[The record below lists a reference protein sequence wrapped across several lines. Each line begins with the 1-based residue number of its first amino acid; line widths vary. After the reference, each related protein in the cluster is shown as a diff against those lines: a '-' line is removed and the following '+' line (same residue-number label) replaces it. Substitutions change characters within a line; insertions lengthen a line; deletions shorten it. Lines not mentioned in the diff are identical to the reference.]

1 MSVTLK
7 ITFNDDLRRVTLPA
21 ASTFD
26 DLKNRLSQMFSN
38 YASSNRLS
46 YIDDEDDRV
55 TVQTTEELQE
65 AFRLSKGG
73 VLRLFVEENFDEDS
87 EDDDYEEIDSDD
99 ESEGRVHAAIC
110 DNCDER
116 IVGIRYKCGNC
127 ADFDLCQS
135 CEKQDSVHDSTHLF
149 IKIRAPLS
157 PWASPVRVLLP
168 NLYPQQQ
175 QQQVPCWV
183 RCLQQRAAQCEQQ
196 RNAQREQHEQRNS
209 QREQY
214 EQHVRRIHQ
223 ARQQWFE
230 QLQAQ
235 RAAQAAHAANSCP
248 RSAGQCGRP
257 AAAERS
263 PFANFFEHLI
273 QQIEAL
279 NEREEEDNNT
289 NTNANTS
296 NNNTN
301 ENAEQPNPF
310 KVVIHFRNNEEP
322 EEEQKEQKEEKTE
335 QTQPDVAS
343 SEVVVEDIV
352 EDAPKQSYQPQE
364 HQPILADAEPSAPVV
379 EEPKQEVVEPSA
391 PSVESLPVE
400 EAPKRELTRF
410 EQLLN
415 TLEDMGFSD
424 RRKNIEV
431 LVRHAGNLEAAVQSL
446 ISF

>member
-21 ASTFD
+21 TTTFD
-26 DLKNRLSQMFSN
+26 DLKKRLSQMFSD
-38 YASSNRLS
+38 YVLSNRLS

-55 TVQTTEELQE
+55 TIQTTEELQE
-65 AFRLSKGG
+65 AFRLSRGG
-73 VLRLFVEENFDEDS
+73 VLRLFVEENEDDEDA
-87 EDDDYEEIDSDD
+87 DYEEIDSDD
-99 ESEGRVHAAIC
+99 ESDDRVHSAIC

-127 ADFDLCQS
+127 ADYDLCQS
-135 CEKQDSVHDSTHLF
+135 CEKHDGVHDSTHLF

-175 QQQVPCWV
+175 HQQVPCWARRV
-183 RCLQQRAAQCEQQ
+183 QQYM
-196 RNAQREQHEQRNS
+196 AQREQCDRQRAA

-214 EQHVRRIHQ
+214 EQHAQRVQQ

-235 RAAQAAHAANSCP
+235 RAAQASNGCP
-248 RSAGQCGRP
+248 RFAGQCGRP
-257 AAAERS
+257 ASSEQPQCGRPASAEH
-263 PFANFFEHLI
+263 PFANFFQHLI

-279 NEREEEDNNT
+279 NEREEES
-289 NTNANTS
+289 NTS
-296 NNNTN
+296 NNNANNNNTN
-301 ENAEQPNPF
+301 TDENAEQPNPF
-310 KVVIHFRNNEEP
+310 RVVIHFRNNEE
-322 EEEQKEQKEEKTE
+322 QKEEQKEEKTE
-335 QTQPDVAS
+335 QQQQAQPDVTS
-343 SEVVVEDIV
+343 SEALVEDVV
-352 EDAPKQSYQPQE
+352 EDAPKQQSYQPE
-364 HQPILADAEPSAPVV
+364 ENQPILTDAQPEPSAPVV
-379 EEPKQEVVEPSA
+379 EEPKQEVVEQAKP
-391 PSVESLPVE
+391 E
-400 EAPKRELTRF
+400 EPKRELTRF

-415 TLEDMGFSD
+415 TLEDMGFTD

-431 LVRHAGNLEAAVQSL
+431 LVRTAGNLEAAVQSL